1 MRRLLPAVLILVLLS
16 FAGGYGFF
24 IYVQRF
30 MDAPGPLS
38 RPTVVY
44 LPRGSSVDEI
54 LRRLAA
60 EGAIANPLLVRIA
73 LRLSGRD
80 RALKAGEYALDP
92 GMSPNAIFDKIERGL
107 VVLHRITVPEGFTV
121 AQVYDLLEQ
130 SEILAGEL
138 PEPPPEGR
146 LLPETYL
153 FPRDSSRSQVVQV
166 MREAMEMALRE
177 AWDGRDPDLPLAD
190 PAELLTLA
198 SIVEKETSIPDEYPV
213 IAGVFINRLRR
224 SMPLQADPT
233 VIYAITRGRA
243 PLGRPL
249 TRADL
254 EIDDPY
260 NTYRYPGLPPGPI
273 ANPGRAALLATARPA
288 KVDYLYFVADGTGG
302 HVFSRTLA
310 EHNRQVRNWRRIRD
324 HAGGSVVIP
333 TARPDPEQPT
343 VETVDQSHSP
353 GG

>member
-1 MRRLLPAVLILVLLS
+1 VRRLLPAVLILVLLS
-16 FAGGYGFF
+16 IAGGYGFL
-24 IYVQRF
+24 IYLQRF
-30 MDAPGPLS
+30 MDAPGPLA
-38 RPTVVY
+38 RTAVVY
-44 LPRGSSVDEI
+44 LPRGSSVDQI
-54 LRRLAA
+54 IRRLAA
-60 EGAIANPLLVRIA
+60 EGVIENPLLVRIA

-80 RALKAGEYALDP
+80 RRLKAGEYAFDP

-121 AQVYDLLEQ
+121 AQIYDLLEQ
-130 SEILAGEL
+130 SEVLAGTL

-153 FPRDSSRSQVVQV
+153 FPRDSLRSQVVQV
-166 MREAMEMALRE
+166 MREAMEAALRE
-177 AWDGRDPDLPLAD
+177 AWEGRDPELPLAD
-190 PAELLTLA
+190 AGELLTLA

-224 SMPLQADPT
+224 NMPLQADPT
-233 VIYAITRGRA
+233 VIYAITRGQA
-243 PLGRPL
+243 PFGRSL

-254 EIDDPY
+254 EVDDPY

-310 EHNRQVRNWRRIRD
+310 EHNRKVRNWRRIRD
-324 HAGGSVVIP
+324 HAGGTAPIP
-333 TARPDPEQPT
+333 AARPDPEQPT
-343 VETVDQSHSP
+343 AETADEPQSP